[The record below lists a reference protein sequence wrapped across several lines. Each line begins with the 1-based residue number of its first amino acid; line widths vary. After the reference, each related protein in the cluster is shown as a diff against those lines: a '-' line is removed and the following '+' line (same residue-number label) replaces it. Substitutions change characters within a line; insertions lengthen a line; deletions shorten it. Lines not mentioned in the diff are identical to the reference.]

1 MGLEVKITTPAGFA
15 VQVAAARRR
24 AVVKGGNVIL
34 AKARAAAPRDT
45 EQMISEEHS
54 RARLDMSEGGERAE
68 IAFDEVY
75 SVYQEGGEHYDH
87 PHGGGPHF
95 LENAL
100 IHGHEE
106 AFGVVAAEIA
116 RSLGHG

>member
-24 AVVKGGNVIL
+24 AVVKGGLVIL
-34 AKARAAAPRDT
+34 AAARGDAPRDT
-45 EQMISEEHS
+45 GQMVANSRVELDLSE
-54 RARLDMSEGGERAE
+54 AGEAAAIVFAE
-68 IAFDEVY
+68 DYAI
-75 SVYQEGGEHYDH
+75 YQEGGEHYDH

-106 AFGVVAAEIA
+106 ALGVAAAEIR